1 MGQKV
6 NPIANRLGYIR
17 GWESNW
23 YASSADFAEKLI
35 EDEKIRA
42 YLTARISKGGISQI
56 VIERDRK
63 SVV

>member
-23 YASSADFAEKLI
+23 YSNATDFAEKLI
-35 EDEKIRA
+35 EDQKIRS
-42 YLTARISKGGISQI
+42 YLNARIPNLTNC
-56 VIERDRK
+56 DRAHLK
-63 SVV
+63 TCYY